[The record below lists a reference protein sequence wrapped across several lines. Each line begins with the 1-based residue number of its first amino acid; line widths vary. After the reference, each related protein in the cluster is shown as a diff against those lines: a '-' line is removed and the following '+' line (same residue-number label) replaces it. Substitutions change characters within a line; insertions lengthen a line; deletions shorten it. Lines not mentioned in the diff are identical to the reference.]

1 MRVGWVGRKPAE
13 KRGVKGKALMGGW
26 VGKRSFAG
34 GWGKR
39 DKLKAVGQRHRE
51 TKQDN
56 LACQN

>member
-34 GWGKR
+34 GWEK
-39 DKLKAVGQRHRE
+39 E
-51 TKQDN
+51 IS
-56 LACQN
+56 